1 MDEVKEML
9 TAAEQGDAARVRELL
24 ARDPALAKAKGEHDV
39 TPLHAAAERGRAEIA
54 ALLLEAGAELEAE
67 TTWGMTPLE
76 WAANMGRREVA
87 EVLLA
92 HGARLNLWSSA
103 GLGMLEA
110 VKSFILGPGKL
121 APGAAQDRYHR
132 TADGGWEKDPPPR
145 EFREAVSD
153 AFHAACRN
161 GHTEVAR
168 FLLEQGADVNA
179 RGFLGGTALHW
190 AAGNGH
196 RETVEFLLAQ
206 GARRDLTDTEFGATP
221 RQWALEFHHTG
232 IAELLG
238 S

>member
-1 MDEVKEML
+1 MRRRCGNCWPG
-9 TAAEQGDAARVRELL
+9 TPRWRRQS
-24 ARDPALAKAKGEHDV
+24 V

-121 APGAAQDRYHR
+121 APARESWRLARRKTATTGPRTEAGRRTPRPGNSGRRSRMLSTPPAA
-132 TADGGWEKDPPPR
+132 TATRKW
-145 EFREAVSD
+145 
-153 AFHAACRN
+153 
-161 GHTEVAR
+161 
-168 FLLEQGADVNA
+168 
-179 RGFLGGTALHW
+179 RGFCSSKAPMSTPAV
-190 AAGNGH
+190 GNGH